1 MKNLL
6 NAVPILLLSAMLI
19 TSCGNGQAQKGFTT
33 LFDGTDLSAWTTNS
47 DDWIIKDDIL
57 VLDSKGDYVM
67 VNDHYLWTKEKYGDF
82 VLELDFKVDDEPLF
96 GKEKFGGEGRPGNS
110 GVFIRVE
117 DPADPVQTG
126 IEIQVGTIKPG
137 EEPTMNSVGG
147 IFNLAPVT
155 KNMYKPGE
163 WNHYKITCEG
173 SMITVE
179 LNGTKTSSA
188 DLDEYVTA
196 HKNPDGSRNKFTRPL
211 KEFARTGYIGL
222 QDHGTPAYFKNIRVK
237 KL

>member
-1 MKNLL
+1 MKNFLYT
-6 NAVPILLLSAMLI
+6 AIALLSMTILI
-19 TSCGNGQAQKGFTT
+19 SGCGNGQSEKGFTT

-47 DDWIIKDDIL
+47 DDWKIEDDVL
-57 VLDSKGDYVM
+57 VLDSKGDLIM
-67 VNDHYLWTKEKYGDF
+67 INDHYLWTKEKYGDF
-82 VLELDFKVDDEPLF
+82 VLELDFKVAEEPIYGKDEF
-96 GKEKFGGEGRPGNS
+96 GEGGRSGNS

-117 DPADPVQTG
+117 DVGDPVQTG
-126 IEIQVGTIKPG
+126 IEIQVGALMPG
-137 EEPTMNSVGG
+137 DEPTMNSVGG

-163 WNHYKITCEG
+163 WNHYRITCEG

-196 HKNPDGSRNKFTRPL
+196 RQNPDGTKNKFKRPL
-211 KEFARTGYIGL
+211 KDFARTGYIGL
-222 QDHGTPAYFKNIRVK
+222 QDHGTPAYFKNIKIKR
-237 KL
+237 L

>member
-1 MKNLL
+1 MKNHFKPSVLVLL
-6 NAVPILLLSAMLI
+6 ALMLLTA
-19 TSCGNGQAQKGFTT
+19 CGGGQTDGYTT
-33 LFDGTDLSAWTTNS
+33 LFDGTDLSAWTTKS
-47 DDWIIKDDIL
+47 PDWKIEGDVL

-67 VNDHYLWTKEKYGDF
+67 INDHYLWTKEKYGDF
-82 VLELDFKVDDEPLF
+82 VLELDFKVAEDPIY
-96 GKEKFGGEGRPGNS
+96 GMEKFNGEGRPGNS

-117 DPADPVQTG
+117 DPGNPVQTG
-126 IEIQVGTIKPG
+126 IEIQVGAIKPG

-155 KNMYKPGE
+155 KNMYTPGE
-163 WNHYKITCEG
+163 WNHYKITCQG

-196 HKNPDGSRNKFTRPL
+196 QPNPDGSKNKFKRPL
-211 KEFARTGYIGL
+211 KDFARTGYIGL
-222 QDHGTPAYFKNIRVK
+222 QDHGTPAYYKNIKVK